1 MDLSQTSEVHV
12 LRYVEMDLT
21 LESINAMMGI
31 EKTVMVVIK
40 IEMLKKG
47 LHENKML
54 IIFLIDMKLQDRHE
68 DCQV

>member
-47 LHENKML
+47 LHENKLL
-54 IIFLIDMKLQDRHE
+54 IIFPIDMKLQDRHE

>member
-54 IIFLIDMKLQDRHE
+54 IIFPRKTFPMKKERNKE
-68 DCQV
+68 K